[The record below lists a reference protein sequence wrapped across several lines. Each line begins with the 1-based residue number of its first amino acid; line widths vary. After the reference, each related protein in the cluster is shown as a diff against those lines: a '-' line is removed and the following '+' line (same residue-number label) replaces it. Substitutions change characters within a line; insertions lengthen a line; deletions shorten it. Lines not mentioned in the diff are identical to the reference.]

1 MYGSHLKDAV
11 EDGSV
16 SQARLDE
23 MVARILAPWYRL
35 GQDSV
40 CK

>member
-11 EDGSV
+11 EDGHV